1 MRYGMQILRMDEKGI
16 LPIVYTKDSWVI
28 IHFPR
33 YRTGT
38 LFLLAKCPSAGYGFK
53 LFKGSDFDIKTATAD
68 ARNFIRKTEQESIYQ
83 AVNFCRHNIN
93 DLDFIGGEV
102 IQFFDRST
110 LMNWLTD
117 HHYLV

>member
-1 MRYGMQILRMDEKGI
+1 MQILKLDEKGI
-16 LPIVYTKDSWVI
+16 LPIVHTKDSWVI

-38 LFLLAKCPSAGYGFK
+38 LFLLAKRPSAGYGFK
-53 LFKGSDFDIKTATAD
+53 LFKGSDLDIKTPALAI
-68 ARNFIRKTEQESIYQ
+68 NFVGKTEQESICQ
-83 AVNFCRHNIN
+83 AVNFCRHNIHVL
-93 DLDFIGGEV
+93 DLMGGEV

-110 LMNWLTD
+110 LMKWLTD